1 MVKLT
6 ITKNDGNQRLDRFL
20 KKYLKNA
27 PLSYLYKL
35 IRKDL
40 KVNGK
45 RAKAETML
53 AEGDELSLYIE
64 QEQLESYI
72 RPKKRYAGKR
82 QFKVAYEDED
92 VLIVE
97 KPFGL
102 LTHGDS
108 KEKKNTLV
116 NQVCGY
122 LQEKGEYDPRNE
134 RIFMPSP
141 VNRLDRNTTGL
152 VIFGKNSAAV
162 QILNRLIKDKDKV
175 SKRYLTIVSGNVKE
189 PLDLKA
195 KMEKDAKK
203 NRVRVLPSDAPEG
216 KLMETKVYPQKSKGG
231 FTLVEVELVTG
242 RTHQIRA
249 HLGQA
254 GFPVIGDG
262 KYGSLRING
271 QMKKRFGL
279 TTQLLHAYKLD
290 FSKEIPQLPGLAGRE
305 ITAGIPEEFVRI
317 KRELM
322 D

>member
-1 MVKLT
+1 M
-6 ITKNDGNQRLDRFL
+6 DRFL

>member
-1 MVKLT
+1 M
-6 ITKNDGNQRLDRFL
+6 DRFL

-64 QEQLESYI
+64 QEQFESYI

>member
-53 AEGDELSLYIE
+53 SEGDELSLYIE

-102 LTHGDS
+102 LTHGDA

-162 QILNRLIKDKDKV
+162 QILNRLIKDKDRI
-175 SKRYLTIVSGNVKE
+175 SKRYLTIVAGNVKE

-203 NRVRVLPSDAPEG
+203 NCVRVLPSDAAEG

-254 GFPVIGDG
+254 GFPVIGDS
-262 KYGSLRING
+262 KYGSPRING
-271 QMKKRFGL
+271 QIKKRFGL
-279 TTQLLHAYKLD
+279 TTQLLHAYKLN
-290 FSKEIPQLPGLAGRE
+290 FSKEIPQLPGLAGQV
-305 ITAGIPEEFVRI
+305 ITAGLPEEFARI
-317 KRELM
+317 KKELM